1 MEDQKI
7 LELVEVDVEEDEVT
21 LYDPDEDIYEVYT
34 SKELYDILDDT
45 YIEGL
50 MKEDGYIM
58 SETGEILF

>member
-1 MEDQKI
+1 MEDRRV

-21 LYDPDEDIYEVYT
+21 LYDPDEDTYEVYT

>member
-1 MEDQKI
+1 MEDQKV

-21 LYDPDEDIYEVYT
+21 LYDPDEDTYEVYT
-34 SKELYDILDDT
+34 SAELYNILDDT

-50 MKEDGYIM
+50 IKEDGYIM

>member
-1 MEDQKI
+1 MEDQKV

-21 LYDPDEDIYEVYT
+21 LYDPDEDTYEVYT

>member
-1 MEDQKI
+1 MEDQKV

-21 LYDPDEDIYEVYT
+21 LYDPDEDTYEVYT
-34 SKELYDILDDT
+34 SGELYNILDDT

>member
-21 LYDPDEDIYEVYT
+21 LYDPDEDTYEVYT